1 MHKGQQDAVVIIGGS
16 ASWGGR
22 VGGLTLAYI
31 SLWSL
36 RASTLLWMGL
46 SP

>member
-1 MHKGQQDAVVIIGGS
+1 MHKGQQDAVLIIGGS

-22 VGGLTLAYI
+22 VGELTLACI
-31 SLWSL
+31 FLWSL
-36 RASTLLWMGL
+36 RASTLLWIGL